1 MKIKEAAIEYEDK
14 LPYGARL
21 CRISHARPHYHA
33 KDLELV
39 FCLEGAVELVAGHQ
53 KVRLQA
59 GEVFSIDYR
68 DIHYLSSDT
77 ENLTLIFHLDLTSLS
92 EPWETL
98 ENIFFACESQHCY
111 PYQQKAMEQVKDRLL
126 SLSYVLFSK
135 EISEVNEAAAR
146 IVDELME
153 CLCKYFNWY
162 TYESQDEYVNPE
174 AYQRFYR
181 ILAYCGEHYNE
192 KVTVSQLAEIEH
204 INENYF
210 SQFLQKTVFMSF
222 SSMLKFSRCYE
233 AERLLLNTELPISE
247 ISYSCGFSDPK
258 YFYAAFKE
266 WWGRTPAEHRRRYRA
281 YMEKPDSVEI
291 IAAPEAAA
299 LIKQHITCW
308 HLEKT
313 FGSSAGKQK
322 IPT

>member
-1 MKIKEAAIEYEDK
+1 
-14 LPYGARL
+14 
-21 CRISHARPHYHA
+21 
-33 KDLELV
+33 
-39 FCLEGAVELVAGHQ
+39 
-53 KVRLQA
+53 
-59 GEVFSIDYR
+59 
-68 DIHYLSSDT
+68 
-77 ENLTLIFHLDLTSLS
+77 
-92 EPWETL
+92 
-98 ENIFFACESQHCY
+98 
-111 PYQQKAMEQVKDRLL
+111 MEQVKDRLL

-204 INENYF
+204 I
-210 SQFLQKTVFMSF
+210 
-222 SSMLKFSRCYE
+222 
-233 AERLLLNTELPISE
+233 
-247 ISYSCGFSDPK
+247 
-258 YFYAAFKE
+258 
-266 WWGRTPAEHRRRYRA
+266 
-281 YMEKPDSVEI
+281 MEKTDSVEI

-322 IPT
+322 IST